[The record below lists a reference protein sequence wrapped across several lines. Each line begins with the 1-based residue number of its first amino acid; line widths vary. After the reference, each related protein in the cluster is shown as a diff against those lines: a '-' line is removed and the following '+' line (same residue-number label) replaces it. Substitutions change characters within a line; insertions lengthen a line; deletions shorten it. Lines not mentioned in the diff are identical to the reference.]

1 MTTIVADDIPFEE
14 AKKLSPDE
22 CLAELDSLVGLQ
34 QVKDAMR
41 ALINSVNRANHLAK
55 LTGEKSTVMPG
66 HFMFLGN
73 PGTGKTTVARMMGK
87 ILHSMGVIQ
96 RPDVIEV
103 DKSKLV
109 GRYVGETE
117 AITTEVINSAMGG
130 ILFVDEA
137 YSLAGDQYG
146 RNALDTLLKQ
156 LEDKRDRFV
165 CIVAGYTK
173 EMQAFVAANSG
184 IKSRFPE
191 RNWINFEDYNDD
203 ELYQIFANLCRKE
216 NIIIT
221 DEAATLLRARFK
233 MIYMRRDDKFGNAR
247 EARNMFESVKANMAT
262 RTSLLASPTL
272 EELKTIQAEDIR

>member
-1 MTTIVADDIPFEE
+1 
-14 AKKLSPDE
+14 
-22 CLAELDSLVGLQ
+22 
-34 QVKDAMR
+34 
-41 ALINSVNRANHLAK
+41 
-55 LTGEKSTVMPG
+55 
-66 HFMFLGN
+66 
-73 PGTGKTTVARMMGK
+73 
-87 ILHSMGVIQ
+87 
-96 RPDVIEV
+96 
-103 DKSKLV
+103 
-109 GRYVGETE
+109 
-117 AITTEVINSAMGG
+117 
-130 ILFVDEA
+130 
-137 YSLAGDQYG
+137 
-146 RNALDTLLKQ
+146 
-156 LEDKRDRFV
+156 
-165 CIVAGYTK
+165 
-173 EMQAFVAANSG
+173 MQAFVAANSG